1 MTYLKKIKPNAYQ
14 WMMILYVLVA
24 VFCWQLKYFRHIDN
38 NYLIYSNSFFHLK
51 NHLNLYLDYPKEYYD
66 VFLYGPIFTVFI
78 APMALL
84 PEWLG
89 FLIWEL
95 LNAGLFLYA
104 IHKSPF
110 NTKTKMLILLFCAI
124 EFANSV
130 HYMQINPIITSFI
143 ILSYLFVKKGKEQWA
158 TLFIVLGALM
168 KIYPIAG
175 LAFFMFSK
183 NKLKFASWTAVWF
196 AVFLFLPVV
205 ISGYDFLIQSYH
217 DWFTAL
223 TSKNQLNVS
232 LTSGQDWGIMGVVRR
247 LLQRADIPNTP
258 FLLAGA
264 AIFGGALLRFKQ
276 YASEQFQL
284 QILCA
289 LLIMVVIFS
298 TGSEHPTFIIAT
310 TGAVMYIMM
319 QEKPFTVFNIVML
332 ILLLVVTGLGPSD
345 AFPRFMRV
353 WMQNYA
359 VKAWPVIVI
368 WFKMAYEL
376 LFKNFN
382 RDKLAI
388 FNT

>member
-1 MTYLKKIKPNAYQ
+1 
-14 WMMILYVLVA
+14 MMILYVLVA